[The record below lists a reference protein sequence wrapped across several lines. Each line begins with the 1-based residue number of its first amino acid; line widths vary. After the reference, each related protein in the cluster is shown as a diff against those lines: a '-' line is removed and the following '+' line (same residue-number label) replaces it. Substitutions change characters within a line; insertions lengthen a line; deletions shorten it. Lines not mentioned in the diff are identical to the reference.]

1 MSEYNRNNTIFL
13 FDVDGTLT
21 PSRCTADKTIIKMLE
36 ELRKRVKIAFVG
48 GSDLGKQVEQIGEN
62 CLDLFDYCF
71 PENGLSFYKEGK
83 LVKQEKIID
92 YLGEDLY
99 KKFANF
105 CLEYMSKIDI
115 PKKRGTFIEYRNSMI
130 NICPVGRSCST
141 EERKEFFEY
150 DKIHKVRQKM
160 VDAMTKEFAQ
170 HDMAFV
176 IGGQI
181 SIDCFPKGWDKRYC
195 LRHIKEE
202 NLPNIVFFGDM
213 TQPGGNDYEIFSD
226 ESVIGITAKGP
237 SETIKQVN
245 EELEKLKI
253 EKIDI

>member
-1 MSEYNRNNTIFL
+1 MTQYNRENTIFL

-21 PSRCTADKTIIKMLE
+21 PSRCTASSKIIHMLE

-48 GSDLGKQVEQIGEN
+48 GSDLNKQIEQVGDN
-62 CLDLFDYCF
+62 CLTLFDYCF

-83 LVKQEKIID
+83 LIKLEKIID

-99 KKFANF
+99 KRFANF
-105 CLEYMSKIDI
+105 CLEYMSRVDI

-130 NICPVGRSCST
+130 NICPVGRSCSK
-141 EERKEFFEY
+141 EERQEFFEF
-150 DKIHKVRQKM
+150 DKKHKIREKM
-160 VDAMTKEFAQ
+160 VEAMTKEFAQ

-195 LRHIKEE
+195 LQHIKGE
-202 NLPNIVFFGDM
+202 NISNVVFFGDM
-213 TQPGGNDYEIFSD
+213 THPGGNDHEIYNHED
-226 ESVIGITAKGP
+226 VVGITVSGP
-237 SETIKQVN
+237 DDTLKKVN
-245 EELEKLKI
+245 EELKKLNIKPI
-253 EKIDI
+253 NF